1 MVSSRAGNPWLVLG
15 CPHMRK
21 PARTT
26 ALAMGATALVL
37 GLVWVGKA
45 RFGRSKEPTHTEEED
60 TSEPGVQQASSPP
73 PSSSARKNSTQTAT
87 MAPAKTNAL
96 AFKVYRADL
105 CFFAAARVRM
115 LKAHADASPPSGAG
129 DKRAI
134 HACEMAAS
142 QSEPPTPALDQ
153 ALAALVPLVRASA
166 VPEAFD
172 EEWRRLGRAI
182 EERRAANPVQPSG
195 GSESERLARAAFE
208 HARAIVARIAL
219 ESNPEWASEAWLQGE
234 RAQFKDSIVALA
246 RYGTQNAP
254 DAWITIVEP
263 ALEALLRELQA
274 TPSGTDKGNANLM
287 RVFLMLIEANQR
299 ATFSN

>member
-1 MVSSRAGNPWLVLG
+1 
-15 CPHMRK
+15 MRK
-21 PARTT
+21 PVRTA
-26 ALAMGATALVL
+26 ALAMVATAMVL

-45 RFGRSKEPTHTEEED
+45 RFGASKEPAHTEDED
-60 TSEPGVQQASSPP
+60 TLEPGVRQASSSPP
-73 PSSSARKNSTQTAT
+73 GSNARTNSTLTAT
-87 MAPAKTNAL
+87 TAPGRTNAL

-115 LKAHADASPPSGAG
+115 IHASADASPPSGAG

-142 QSEPPTPALDQ
+142 QSEPPAPALDQ
-153 ALAALVPLVRASA
+153 ALAAFVPLVRASA
-166 VPEAFD
+166 APAAFD

-182 EERRAANPVQPSG
+182 EDRRAANPVPPSG

-234 RAQFKDSIVALA
+234 RALFKDGIVALA
-246 RYGTQNAP
+246 RYGTQNTP

-263 ALEALLRELQA
+263 ALVALLRELQG
-274 TPSGTDKGNANLM
+274 TPSGADKGNANLM

-299 ATFSN
+299 ATSSN